1 MAAEVNKIII
11 YIKRGL
17 NKDGYKMTKEIIINA
32 PEGAKIEGLQIEQTI
47 SQPAD
52 LEVGPVKVGDA
63 SVLTWTNAGIVVVL
77 IAAVVIGKKLIS
89 N

>member
-1 MAAEVNKIII
+1 
-11 YIKRGL
+11 
-17 NKDGYKMTKEIIINA
+17 MTKEITINA
-32 PEGAKIEGLQIEQTI
+32 PEGAKIEGLQIEQVI

-77 IAAVVIGKKLIS
+77 IAAVVICKKLIS
-89 N
+89 K